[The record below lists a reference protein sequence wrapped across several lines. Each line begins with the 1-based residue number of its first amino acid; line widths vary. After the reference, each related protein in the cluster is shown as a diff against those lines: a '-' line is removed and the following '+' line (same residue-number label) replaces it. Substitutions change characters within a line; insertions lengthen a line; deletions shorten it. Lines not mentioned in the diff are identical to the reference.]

1 MMVDALLEVHDLCKS
16 FGGLLALNRV
26 SLVVEP
32 GEIVGLIGP
41 NGSGKSTLFN
51 VITGTIPA
59 SSGKIYFG
67 GEDITRLPAHQVSRR
82 GIARTFQAVRP
93 FLNLSVL
100 HNVVTACLYGH
111 SGIRTN
117 AEANQRALE
126 LLELV
131 DLRQQAP
138 LPASQLNVMS
148 RKWLEI
154 ARALA
159 TQPRLLLLDEFMA
172 GLNPTEVKLAVE
184 FVKQLKATGITVI
197 LVEHIVKAITSC
209 SDRIIVLNAGTK
221 IADGLASE
229 VVQDPRVISAY
240 LGTAH
245 AQG

>member
-1 MMVDALLEVHDLCKS
+1 MIVGTLLEVHDVCKS
-16 FGGLLALNRV
+16 FGGLQALNSV
-26 SLVVEP
+26 SFAVES

-59 SSGKIYFG
+59 SSGQIRFA
-67 GEDITRLPAHQVSRR
+67 GEDITRLPAHSVSKR

-100 HNVVTACLYGH
+100 QNVVTACLYGH
-111 SGIRTN
+111 SAIGTT
-117 AEANQRALE
+117 AEASKRALE

-131 DLRQQAP
+131 DLTDQAD

-159 TQPRLLLLDEFMA
+159 TQPSLLLLDEFMA
-172 GLNPTEVKLAVE
+172 GLNPTEVKLAVD
-184 FVKQLKATGITVI
+184 FVKQLKANGITVI

-229 VVQDPRVISAY
+229 VVKDPQVISAY
-240 LGTAH
+240 LGNVH
-245 AQG
+245 VQH